1 MSAVEFKNQGNAH
14 LQKGEFDEAIVAYTK
29 AIELNP
35 NDHVFF
41 SNRSAAY
48 LSKGDAANA
57 LTDADRCIAIS
68 SQWPKGY
75 SRKGA
80 ALHALRR
87 YSEAIDA
94 YQTGLRIAPDDA
106 GLKNGLIEVNR
117 AQSAP
122 PPSSFGGAGGNNKSF
137 LPPQFLAKLAGHPK
151 FGPKLADPN
160 FLNKLQMLQTNPQIM
175 LQDPE
180 IMEILGLLME
190 QGGPA
195 EESESRSEPQRA
207 SKPAESTSSSS
218 SSSATESHLSDE
230 ERALKAKK
238 DAASA
243 AKERG
248 NQLYKQKKFEEALE
262 AYDEASRNDPA
273 AITYLNNKAAVY
285 IEMGEID
292 RALEQCNEAIEL
304 GRLHRAS
311 YEEVAKVYHRM
322 AAAHLKRDDFPS
334 AKECY
339 AKAQTEHFDKAI
351 ERKVKNLELEYKK
364 KAMQAYINPELAVE
378 AKERGNVAFR
388 ANDYPTAIREYEDAV
403 KRDPT
408 NPAYHNNLAAAL
420 QKIGDFNG
428 AKREV
433 EKSLELDRNYVKA
446 WAKKGDI
453 EFFMK
458 EYHKALDSYRA
469 GLQIE
474 PDNSLCK
481 QGLQKTMLQVNT
493 SNAADDK
500 ERAAHAM
507 ADPEIQFILQDPMV
521 RQVLQDMQ
529 ESPQTAQRAL
539 ADPVMRSKIDKLI
552 ASGILQVR

>member
-1 MSAVEFKNQGNAH
+1 MSAIEFKNKGNTH
-14 LQKGEFDEAIVAYTK
+14 LQNGEYDLAIEAYSK

-35 NDHVFF
+35 TDHVFF

-48 LSKGDAANA
+48 LSKGDAFNA
-57 LTDADRCIAIS
+57 LNDAEKCVEIS
-68 SQWPKGY
+68 PAWPKGY

-80 ALHALRR
+80 ALHALKR
-87 YSEAIDA
+87 YTEAIDA
-94 YQTGLRIAPDDA
+94 YQVGLRIAPTDA
-106 GLKNGLIEVNR
+106 GLKNGLIEVQK
-117 AQSAP
+117 AQSSP
-122 PPSSFGGAGGNNKSF
+122 PPGGRGF
-137 LPPQFLAKLAGHPK
+137 LPPQFFAKLAGHPK
-151 FGPKLADPN
+151 YGPKLADPT
-160 FLNKLQMLQTNPQIM
+160 FMGKLQMLQSNPQLM

-190 QGGPA
+190 QDNNAGNDNNNNNTNQEPPSQSA
-195 EESESRSEPQRA
+195 KFNNTSTPNPPPKQSEPEI
-207 SKPAESTSSSS
+207 PLT
-218 SSSATESHLSDE
+218 DE
-230 ERALKAKK
+230 EREAKNRK
-238 DAASA
+238 DAAIA

-248 NQLYKQKKFEEALE
+248 NQLYKSKQFEEALN
-262 AYDEASRNDPA
+262 AYDEASRLDPLSV
-273 AITYLNNKAAVY
+273 TYLNNKAAVY

-292 RALEQCNEAIEL
+292 KAIQQCNEAIEL
-304 GRLHRAS
+304 GRSQRVP
-311 YEEVAKVYHRM
+311 YEDIAKIYHRM
-322 AAAHLKRDDFPS
+322 AAAYLKRDDFPS

-339 AKAQTEHFDKAI
+339 TKAQTEHFDKAI

-364 KAMQAYINPELAVE
+364 KQMQAYINPELAIE

-388 ANDYPTAIREYEDAV
+388 ANDYPTAIREYEDAI
-403 KRDPT
+403 KRDPN

-433 EKSLELDRNYVKA
+433 EKSLELDRTYVKA

-474 PDNSLCK
+474 PENALCK
-481 QGLQKTMLQVNT
+481 QGLQKTFAQINS
-493 SNAADDK
+493 SNGVDDK

-521 RQVLQDMQ
+521 RQVLQDFQ
-529 ESPQTAQRAL
+529 ENPQSAQRAL
-539 ADPVMRSKIDKLI
+539 SDPVMRAKIDKLI

>member
-1 MSAVEFKNQGNAH
+1 
-14 LQKGEFDEAIVAYTK
+14 
-29 AIELNP
+29 
-35 NDHVFF
+35 
-41 SNRSAAY
+41 
-48 LSKGDAANA
+48 
-57 LTDADRCIAIS
+57 
-68 SQWPKGY
+68 
-75 SRKGA
+75 
-80 ALHALRR
+80 
-87 YSEAIDA
+87 
-94 YQTGLRIAPDDA
+94 
-106 GLKNGLIEVNR
+106 
-117 AQSAP
+117 
-122 PPSSFGGAGGNNKSF
+122 
-137 LPPQFLAKLAGHPK
+137 
-151 FGPKLADPN
+151 
-160 FLNKLQMLQTNPQIM
+160 MLQSNPQLM

-190 QGGPA
+190 QDGSSNDNSNYQEP
-195 EESESRSEPQRA
+195 SRSDNIPTPA
-207 SKPAESTSSSS
+207 SAPSSSS
-218 SSSATESHLSDE
+218 STTTSSTTKTKQPEPEIPLTDE
-230 ERALKAKK
+230 EREAKNRK
-238 DAASA
+238 DAAIS

-248 NQLYKQKKFEEALE
+248 NQLYKNKQFDEALV
-262 AYDEASRNDPA
+262 AYDEAARLDPSSV
-273 AITYLNNKAAVY
+273 TYLNNKAAVY

-292 RALEQCNEAIEL
+292 KAIQQCNEAIEI
-304 GRLHRAS
+304 GRAQRAP
-311 YEEVAKVYHRM
+311 YEDIAKIYHRM
-322 AAAHLKRDDFPS
+322 AAAYLKRDDFPS

-339 AKAQTEHFDKAI
+339 TKAQTEHFDKAI

-364 KAMQAYINPELAVE
+364 KQMQAYINPELAIE

-388 ANDYPTAIREYEDAV
+388 ANDFPTAIREYEEAV
-403 KRDPT
+403 KRDPN

-474 PDNSLCK
+474 PENALCK
-481 QGLQKTMLQVNT
+481 QGLQKTFAQINS
-493 SNAADDK
+493 SNGVDDK

-521 RQVLQDMQ
+521 RQVLQDFQ
-529 ESPQTAQRAL
+529 ENPQSAQRAL
-539 ADPVMRSKIDKLI
+539 ADPVMRAKIDKLI